1 MADSP
6 SEATEKNQF
15 NLNFW
20 VIIAV
25 IIAIIFFF
33 GPTIMKM
40 FNNNSSN
47 SFGEQELSRQSV
59 TELLSNLN

>member
-1 MADSP
+1 MADPP

-40 FNNNSSN
+40 FNN
-47 SFGEQELSRQSV
+47 SFGEQELRGQSV